1 MVLLSRAFLDE
12 LFPNHPF
19 RSLKFCMILLMQ
31 FFPAIYK
38 LAIYA
43 ETRAFPN
50 TLLKETFKNISH
62 RPSLPIVD
70 KCNFLGSKDNAK
82 II

>member
-12 LFPNHPF
+12 LFPTTHS
-19 RSLKFCMILLMQ
+19 RRLLMQ

-43 ETRAFPN
+43 EIRAFPN